1 MLSPPTLDRVA
12 LFVVKTHQRQVDW
25 LLYDSAA
32 LSCPPLPCHC
42 LASPRNCQIVD
53 GAQGCA
59 VVCPHHSKRCSY
71 SGSRF
76 RILTWNLARCFSC
89 QFIQLSKKRNSVFS
103 QILMCEF
110 DFRFFILQMYRL
122 LSTVYQ
128 QNLCRELYSHVAAV
142 SVKTGRCQFH
152 AVLAQSMSDQ
162 TRSFSDFKSS

>member
-53 GAQGCA
+53 RAQGCA
-59 VVCPHHSKRCSY
+59 GTTRNAAAIQEVA
-71 SGSRF
+71 GF
-76 RILTWNLARCFSC
+76 RILTWNLARCLSC

-122 LSTVYQ
+122 LSTVCQ
-128 QNLCRELYSHVAAV
+128 QNLGRESYSHVAAV
-142 SVKTGRCQFH
+142 SVKTSRCQFH

>member
-1 MLSPPTLDRVA
+1 MYSASMPLQMLSPPTLDHVA

-103 QILMCEF
+103 QILICEF
-110 DFRFFILQMYRL
+110 DFRFLHFANVQITVNC
-122 LSTVYQ
+122 LST
-128 QNLCRELYSHVAAV
+128 
-142 SVKTGRCQFH
+142 
-152 AVLAQSMSDQ
+152 
-162 TRSFSDFKSS
+162 KSLQGNYILM